1 MRKTILVPTDFSK
14 NASNALHYAIA
25 LAKKENSKLILLHAF
40 RISYPTSEISIPV
53 VIEEVSEIQKESEEK
68 LMKLCNEIS
77 KKKKIK
83 CEFICK
89 EGLAMDVVLETSK
102 KKRPSFIVMGTKGAS
117 GIKEI
122 ILGSNT
128 AKIIEKSNCPV
139 IAVPESASF
148 KGIKKIL
155 FATNYKESDIAALKK
170 LVEIAKDF
178 NSNLSIL
185 HVANEEYTKEAEKG
199 LMQLFIKAVSQ
210 KIKYS
215 KITYQIKYGKSLEKV
230 MQNYIKKESPDI
242 IAMST
247 LRRNLI
253 EKLFGISITKKM
265 AYHTKVPLLAFH
277 HKKESH
283 IFI

>member
-1 MRKTILVPTDFSK
+1 MIKTILVPTDFSK
-14 NASNALHYAIA
+14 NASNALDYAIA

-40 RISYPTSEISIPV
+40 RISYPTSDIPIPV
-53 VIEEVSEIQKESEEK
+53 VIEEVSQIQKESEEK
-68 LMKLCNEIS
+68 LKKLCNEII

-89 EGLAMDVVLETSK
+89 EGLAMDVVLESLK
-102 KKRPSFIVMGTKGAS
+102 KKRPDLIVMGTKGAS

-139 IAVPESASF
+139 IAVPESASY
-148 KGIKKIL
+148 KGIKKIA
-155 FATNYKESDIAALKK
+155 FSTNYKESDIAALKK

-185 HVANEEYTKEAEKG
+185 HVANEEYTKETEKG
-199 LMQLFIKAVSQ
+199 LMQLFIKSVSK
-210 KIKYS
+210 KIKYG
-215 KITYQIKYGKSLEKV
+215 KITYQIKHGKSLEKV
-230 MQNYIKKESPDI
+230 MQDYINKESPDI

-277 HKKESH
+277 HKKESLF
-283 IFI
+283 FI